1 MNDLTDEQ
9 KAILGL
15 EGRLPVYGLEKDR
28 AIRLLGLTPAGYLQ
42 VLNALADNPAAE
54 AYAPTTVHRVR
65 RIRDD
70 RQHGRER
77 ISRG

>member
-1 MNDLTDEQ
+1 MTDLNDEQ
-9 KAILGL
+9 QAILDL

-28 AIRLLGLTPAGYLQ
+28 AIRVLGFTPSGYFQ
-42 VLNALADNPAAE
+42 ALNALADNPAAE
-54 AYAPTTVHRVR
+54 QYAPATIHRVR

-77 ISRG
+77 INRG